1 MWKHLHSFND
11 QSNPRKWKKIVE
23 SGELNALCLLF
34 VIAKIWP
41 LGAEVI
47 FLTKNFIL
55 ENFQKL
61 MRFQILLDQDT
72 FMGKVWRKLIFRS
85 ETQWT
90 GFRETLAY
98 ISVLNS

>member
-1 MWKHLHSFND
+1 MMWKHIHSFKD
-11 QSNPRKWKKIVE
+11 QSNLILGSEKKIVE
-23 SGELNALCLLF
+23 SGELSSLFLLF

-47 FLTKNFIL
+47 FLPKNFIL

-72 FMGKVWRKLIFRS
+72 FMGKV
-85 ETQWT
+85 
-90 GFRETLAY
+90 
-98 ISVLNS
+98 

>member
-1 MWKHLHSFND
+1 MWKHVHSFKD
-11 QSNPRKWKKIVE
+11 QSNPRKWKKKIVE
-23 SGELNALCLLF
+23 NGELNALFLLF

-41 LGAEVI
+41 LGAEVF
-47 FLTKNFIL
+47 FLPKNFIL

-61 MRFQILLDQDT
+61 MRFPQILLDQDT

-90 GFRETLAY
+90 GFRETL
-98 ISVLNS
+98 S

>member
-1 MWKHLHSFND
+1 MWKHVHSFKD
-11 QSNPRKWKKIVE
+11 QSNPRKWKKKIVE
-23 SGELNALCLLF
+23 SGELNALFLLF

-41 LGAEVI
+41 LGAEVF
-47 FLTKNFIL
+47 FLPKNFIL

-90 GFRETLAY
+90 GFRETL
-98 ISVLNS
+98 S